1 MKKGVVIF
9 AHNSRQVDYALMS
22 IIAGGLAKKYLGVP
36 VSLISDESTIEW
48 LRISKKY
55 SKAKKVFD
63 QIIEV
68 KKPVTTNQ
76 RLLVDTYTSTM
87 VPFVNSNRAS
97 VWDLTPYD
105 RTLLIDSD
113 FLIMSKTLAEFWDAD
128 SKFMISSS
136 INDVRGDR
144 LGVLDKHVSDTGMPL
159 SWATTV
165 MFTKDKETKL
175 IFDMVDHIRD
185 NYGHYADL
193 YNFNPAVFRN
203 DIAFSVAKHILYGFE
218 YDCNNNLPP
227 VLTALGR
234 DLINDVE
241 ENKITLLIND
251 EFTEDAVVAT
261 TIKDRDI
268 HVMNKQSIIRNAN
281 KFLSII

>member
-22 IIAGGLAKKYLGVP
+22 IIAGGLAKKNLGVP
-36 VSLISDESTIEW
+36 VSLVSDESTIEW
-48 LRISKKY
+48 LKISKKY
-55 SKAKKVFD
+55 SKAKKIFD

-68 KKPVTTNQ
+68 KKPVTSNQ
-76 RLLVDTYTSTM
+76 RLLIDTYTSTM

-113 FLIMSKTLAEFWDAD
+113 FLIMSKALAEFWDAD

-185 NYGHYADL
+185 NYNHYADL

-218 YDCNNNLPP
+218 YDSNNNLPP

-241 ENKITLLIND
+241 ENKIRLLIND
-251 EFTEDAVVAT
+251 EFTEDAVIAT

>member
-9 AHNSRQVDYALMS
+9 AHNSRQVDYALMAV
-22 IIAGGLAKKYLGVP
+22 IAGGLAKKYLNVP

-55 SKAKKVFD
+55 NKAKKVFD
-63 QIIEV
+63 KIIEV

-159 SWATTV
+159 SWATTI
-165 MFTKDKETKL
+165 MFTKDNETKL

-185 NYGHYADL
+185 NYVHYADL
-193 YNFNPAVFRN
+193 YNFNAAVFRN
-203 DIAFSVAKHILYGFE
+203 DIAFSVAKHILNGFE
-218 YDCNNNLPP
+218 YDFANNLPP

-234 DLINDVE
+234 DLISDVE

-281 KFLSII
+281 KFLSLI